1 MMGKAADDR
10 ADTVSDVKDW
20 KPEDL
25 IPHREPF
32 LLLSGITELIPG
44 ESAKGFWRLSGEEDF
59 FRGHFPARTT
69 VPGVLMVESLAQ
81 LGAAAV
87 LADKRFSGFLPLFG
101 GIDKVRFRNQVLPGD
116 VLDLEVTMGH
126 ISTRAGKGLGRA
138 QVNGKLACEAELLFV
153 FVPN

>member
-1 MMGKAADDR
+1 VAEPAKWQP
-10 ADTVSDVKDW
+10 T
-20 KPEDL
+20 EL

-32 LLLSGITELIPG
+32 LLLTEIIELVPG

-59 FRGHFPARTT
+59 FKGHFPSRPT

-87 LADKRFSGFLPLFG
+87 LADSRYSGLLPLFG

-116 VLDLEVTMGH
+116 ILNLEVTMGH

-138 QVNGKLACEAELLFV
+138 HVNGKLACEAELLFV
-153 FVPN
+153 FVPH